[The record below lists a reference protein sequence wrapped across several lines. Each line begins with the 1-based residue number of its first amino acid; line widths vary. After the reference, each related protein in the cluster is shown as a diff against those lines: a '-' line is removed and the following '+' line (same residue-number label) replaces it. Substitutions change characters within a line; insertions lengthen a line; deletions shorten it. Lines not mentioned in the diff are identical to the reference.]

1 METTMK
7 KPINHNREKDYLKS
21 LDKQEFWDFLD
32 SLDEGS
38 SSMPL
43 KKTAL
48 NKKVE
53 KLNVLKNIIYLSE
66 YKNVRSNK
74 DPTPN

>member
-1 METTMK
+1 MK
-7 KPINHNREKDYLKS
+7 KTINHNREKDYLKS

-32 SLDEGS
+32 SLDEDS
-38 SSMPL
+38 SSMPP
-43 KKTAL
+43 KKTAP
-48 NKKVE
+48 NKKAE

-74 DPTPN
+74 DLTPN